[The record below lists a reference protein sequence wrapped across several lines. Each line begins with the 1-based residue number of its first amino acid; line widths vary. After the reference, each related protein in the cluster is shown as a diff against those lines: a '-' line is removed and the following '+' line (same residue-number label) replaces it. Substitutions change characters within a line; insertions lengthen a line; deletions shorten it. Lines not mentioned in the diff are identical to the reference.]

1 MSATL
6 LKDHQFHEYCKVLKI
21 PQNQLVPSDP
31 DKKLIEKAFRKC
43 ALKTHPD
50 KVHTG
55 TQIMVG
61 TRLRDLPTH
70 VPRNRPK
77 VYRSRRMEKETPL
90 SPPSLPP
97 SQS

>member
-21 PQNQLVPSDP
+21 TDNQLVPSDP

-50 KVHTG
+50 KV
-55 TQIMVG
+55 I
-61 TRLRDLPTH
+61 D
-70 VPRNRPK
+70 
-77 VYRSRRMEKETPL
+77 
-90 SPPSLPP
+90 
-97 SQS
+97 

>member
-50 KVHTG
+50 KVHIVQCTYRPE
-55 TQIMVG
+55 
-61 TRLRDLPTH
+61 RLHLFISCA
-70 VPRNRPK
+70 NNMI
-77 VYRSRRMEKETPL
+77 SI
-90 SPPSLPP
+90 
-97 SQS
+97 

>member
-50 KVHTG
+50 KVHIVVQCTYRPE
-55 TQIMVG
+55 
-61 TRLRDLPTH
+61 RLHLFISCA
-70 VPRNRPK
+70 NNMI
-77 VYRSRRMEKETPL
+77 SI
-90 SPPSLPP
+90 
-97 SQS
+97 